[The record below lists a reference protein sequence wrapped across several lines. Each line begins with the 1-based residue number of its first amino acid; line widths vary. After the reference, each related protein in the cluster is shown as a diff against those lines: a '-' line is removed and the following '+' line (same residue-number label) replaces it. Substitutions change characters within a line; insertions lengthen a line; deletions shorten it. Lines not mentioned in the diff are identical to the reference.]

1 MNIGASTGA
10 STLNLKGPNQ
20 QLFLEGDAG
29 TAGIQ
34 LRGTTGQYCLI
45 ENTGTGST
53 ITSVPGIL
61 NFATDIGSNTIGFY
75 DCGTATRYFKN
86 VRGLNAYIA
95 MSDQRLKTDIKD
107 CNLGLGFI
115 NKLKPVSYKWIETV
129 EKVDKQVDKDGN
141 IIKDEIIKSAGV
153 REHFGL
159 IAQDLKETLNNEG
172 VDASMWCLADKDD
185 ANSTQSIRY
194 TELIGPMLK
203 AIQELNKMVVEL
215 QSKVAI
221 LESR

>member
-20 QLFLEGDAG
+20 QLFLEGESG

-53 ITSVPGIL
+53 FTSNPGLL
-61 NFATDIGSNTIGFY
+61 NFATDICGNVASSY
-75 DCGTATRYFKN
+75 DCGTATRYWRN
-86 VRGLNAYIA
+86 VRGLNAYIT
-95 MSDQRLKTDIKD
+95 MSDVRLKTDIKE

-129 EKVDKQVDKDGN
+129 ESVDKQVDKDGKV
-141 IIKDEIIKSAGV
+141 IKDEIIKSPGM
-153 REHFGL
+153 RDHYGL
-159 IAQDLKETLNNEG
+159 IAQDLKETLDSEG
-172 VDASMWCLADKDD
+172 INSSIWCLADKDD
-185 ANSTQSIRY
+185 ANSTQSVRY
-194 TELIGPMLK
+194 TELIGPMIK
-203 AIQELNKMVVEL
+203 AIQELNQMVKDL
-215 QSKVAI
+215 KSQVAI